1 MADGV
6 APPRWLKHVNKLL
19 MVMLRLGVPISR
31 HEAPVVLTVP
41 GRKTGK
47 PRSTPVTP
55 MHIDGKRYVV
65 NGYPGADWVRNVR
78 AARQVTLT
86 QGRRSEQVRMV
97 ELRAD
102 DARPVLREFPGQ
114 VATGRR
120 PDEACGRVDHRLRR
134 RIGRASGS
142 SAGVSH
148 RPRRVASHGMSD
160 SARIRPPWWLKY
172 VNKAMIGVQKLGFGF
187 GGKGPLILTVPGRK
201 SGKMRSTPI
210 TPMIVDGK
218 RYVLGGLPGSDW
230 AANARAA
237 GEVELRQGR
246 NTERVRMVELP
257 PDEARPLLRLFPVEV
272 PTGVGFMKNAGLI
285 TGPNPDEYEALAGRC
300 PVFRVDLLR

>member
-1 MADGV
+1 
-6 APPRWLKHVNKLL
+6 
-19 MVMLRLGVPISR
+19 
-31 HEAPVVLTVP
+31 
-41 GRKTGK
+41 
-47 PRSTPVTP
+47 
-55 MHIDGKRYVV
+55 
-65 NGYPGADWVRNVR
+65 
-78 AARQVTLT
+78 
-86 QGRRSEQVRMV
+86 
-97 ELRAD
+97 
-102 DARPVLREFPGQ
+102 
-114 VATGRR
+114 
-120 PDEACGRVDHRLRR
+120 
-134 RIGRASGS
+134 
-142 SAGVSH
+142 
-148 RPRRVASHGMSD
+148 MSD

-210 TPMIVDGK
+210 TPMTVDGK

-272 PTGVGFMKNAGLI
+272 PSGVGFMKTAGLI